1 MAADLTRDV
10 EVRRADLLDR
20 VIGWLQFVE
29 SKNMGIV
36 VLGQRAIIDIPTAA
50 IALASLG
57 VLWRFKLPEPLL
69 VVAAGAIGLVVWA
82 VVH

>member
-50 IALASLG
+50 IALASLS
-57 VLWRFKLPEPLL
+57 VLWRFKIPEPLL
-69 VVAAGAIGLVVWA
+69 VVAAGAIGLVLSPLVR
-82 VVH
+82 

>member
-1 MAADLTRDV
+1 MATDLKRDV
-10 EVRRADLLDR
+10 KDRRADLLDR
-20 VIGWLQFVE
+20 VIGWLQFAG

-36 VLGQRAIIDIPTAA
+36 VLGQRAIVDTPTAA

-57 VLWRFKLPEPLL
+57 VLWRFKIPEPLL

>member
-1 MAADLTRDV
+1 
-10 EVRRADLLDR
+10 
-20 VIGWLQFVE
+20 
-29 SKNMGIV
+29 MGIV